1 VITIDL
7 HDYYPWYPKGSFI
20 DLPSEI
26 VDTLKKYERQ
36 MLAYK
41 RRAYRNKA
49 HYSLDCDNGL
59 ELLAILKPLTPEEIT
74 ERRQITTRLHSAIA
88 NLPDKQA
95 NRIYA
100 HYFLNMSKAEI
111 ARAEGV
117 SKMSV
122 SESIWRG
129 LRTMKN
135 IFENYF

>member
-7 HDYYPWYPKGSFI
+7 HDYYPWYPKGSLI
-20 DLPSEI
+20 DLPKEI
-26 VDTLKKYERQ
+26 VDTLKKYESQ
-36 MLAYK
+36 MLAYR

-49 HYSLDCDNGL
+49 HYSLDNDDGI
-59 ELLAILKPLTPEEIT
+59 ELLVILKPLTPEEIM
-74 ERRQITTRLHSAIA
+74 ERRQSIARLHSAIDS
-88 NLPDKQA
+88 LPEKQA

-122 SESIWRG
+122 AESIWRG

-135 IFENYF
+135 NFEIIF